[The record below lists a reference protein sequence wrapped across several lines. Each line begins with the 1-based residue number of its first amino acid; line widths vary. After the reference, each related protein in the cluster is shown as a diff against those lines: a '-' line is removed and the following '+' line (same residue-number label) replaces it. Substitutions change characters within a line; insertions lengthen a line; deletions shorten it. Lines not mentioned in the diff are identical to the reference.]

1 MAKNEVLISVDE
13 LKRLEACEG
22 AMLLS
27 GLICPNCGYD
37 NSTPVEEWKQNIRD
51 TNNTFT
57 THKHYNINDT
67 VYFTN

>member
-1 MAKNEVLISVDE
+1 MKEVLISVDE

-37 NSTPVEEWKQNIRD
+37 NSTPVEEWKQMHEDKN
-51 TNNTFT
+51 
-57 THKHYNINDT
+57 
-67 VYFTN
+67 

>member
-1 MAKNEVLISVDE
+1 MKEVLISVDE

-37 NSTPVEEWKQNIRD
+37 NSTPVEEWKQMHENK
-51 TNNTFT
+51 NN
-57 THKHYNINDT
+57 
-67 VYFTN
+67 